1 MAANF
6 NRLNNIITE
15 ISTSLMIALFSY
27 TAVTKLIGHQTFF
40 NQLKDTPFIGNYA
53 SMLTWLI
60 PALEIATA
68 CLLVFKSTWL
78 FGLYCSS
85 FLMTSF
91 TIYILIILWSSDP
104 RPCSCGGFIQAMTW
118 TQHLSLNIA
127 FLLLG
132 VYTVFI
138 SYRNKK
144 QL

>member
-1 MAANF
+1 MAADF
-6 NRLNNIITE
+6 NRVNSIISE

-40 NQLKDTPFIGNYA
+40 NQLQDTPFINPYA
-53 SMLTWLI
+53 SMLAWLI
-60 PALEIATA
+60 PAIEIATA
-68 CLLVFKSTWL
+68 CLLVFKSTRL
-78 FGLYCSS
+78 FGLYCFI
-85 FLMTSF
+85 FLMASF
-91 TIYILIILWSSDP
+91 TIYILKILWSSGP

-118 TQHLSLNIA
+118 TQHLTLNLA